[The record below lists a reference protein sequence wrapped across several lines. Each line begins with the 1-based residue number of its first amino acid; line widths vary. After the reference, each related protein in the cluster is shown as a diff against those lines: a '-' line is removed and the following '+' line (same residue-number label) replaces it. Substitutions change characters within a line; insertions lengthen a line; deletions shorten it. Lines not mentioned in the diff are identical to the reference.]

1 MLKIINIFDIND
13 IHPLESISVDITV
26 GLRLV
31 FIENLK
37 YIGLYFTSLYARKS
51 MVHVKLL

>member
-26 GLRLV
+26 GLRVV
-31 FIENLK
+31 FIEYLK
-37 YIGLYFTSLYARKS
+37 YIGLYFTSLYAWKS
-51 MVHVKLL
+51 MVHVKL